1 MDVRSWLL
9 RRTPIRPLIV
19 TTLGG
24 TDVRLAAERAAR
36 IRAWRPALSPA
47 EANLL
52 VVAGPGDPLMTP
64 FLDSMWKQIPAPKAR
79 IHLDEPAAVETG
91 LASGVDRVHS
101 ADEQSEAGV
110 DTDHG
115 GHDRIEAGTMAEHGH
130 SQPEHEEH
138 QSMHGTPMAH
148 HEHAEHM
155 AMSHDHG
162 GHAGHD
168 MSGMEMP
175 GGIPMAD
182 RAPDRDEL
190 KLDQLTVPLGPGLPA
205 WPAGLLIRAKL
216 QGDVIQD
223 ATVKVLG
230 DAPAGAE
237 PFWASAKRQ
246 PARPLDSCVR
256 LLTVAGWEDAA
267 ATAARLRDDI
277 LMEKD
282 VQSDVTRWARRVGRS
297 RTLRWSLTGLGLLD
311 GPQWTDSPLEGDAY
325 DRLMRWTSS
334 NSTKVD
340 PVVILD
346 ALPQL
351 LTGAE
356 FATARLI
363 VASLDPDLE
372 RLRAADD

>member
-1 MDVRSWLL
+1 MDVRTWLL

-24 TDVRLAAERAAR
+24 TDVRLAAERATR
-36 IRAWRPALSPA
+36 IRGWRPALSPA

-52 VVAGPGDPLMTP
+52 VVAGPADPTTAP

-91 LASGVDRVHS
+91 LTSGADLVRS
-101 ADEQSEAGV
+101 AVG
-110 DTDHG
+110 
-115 GHDRIEAGTMAEHGH
+115 
-130 SQPEHEEH
+130 QPEAEVSTAHEEH
-138 QSMHGTPMAH
+138 ETPMPH
-148 HEHAEHM
+148 HE
-155 AMSHDHG
+155 
-162 GHAGHD
+162 HAGHD
-168 MSGMEMP
+168 MSSMEMP

-205 WPAGLLIRAKL
+205 WPTGLFIRAKL
-216 QGDVIQD
+216 QGDVIQE
-223 ATVKVLG
+223 AAVEVLG
-230 DAPAGAE
+230 EPTAGTE
-237 PFWASAKRQ
+237 PYWASAKRQ
-246 PARPLDSCVR
+246 RARRLDSCVR

-282 VQSDVTRWARRVGRS
+282 VESDVTRWARRVRRS
-297 RTLRWSLTGLGLLD
+297 RTLRWSLTGLGVLD
-311 GPQWTDSPLEGDAY
+311 GPKWTDSPLAGDAY
-325 DRLMRWTSS
+325 DRLTRWTSS
-334 NSTKVD
+334 NPTEDD
-340 PVVILD
+340 PAAILD
-346 ALPQL
+346 ALPRL

-372 RLRAADD
+372 RPRVAHG

>member
-1 MDVRSWLL
+1 MDVRTWLL
-9 RRTPIRPLIV
+9 RHTPIRPLIV

-36 IRAWRPALSPA
+36 MSGWRPALSPA

-52 VVAGPGDPLMTP
+52 VVAGPDDPVMAP
-64 FLDSMWKQIPAPKAR
+64 FLDSIWKQIPAPKAR

-91 LASGVDRVHS
+91 LASGAERVRS
-101 ADEQSEAGV
+101 ADEQSEAEV
-110 DTDHG
+110 TPDHG
-115 GHDRIEAGTMAEHGH
+115 GHDQIESSTMAEHGH

-138 QSMHGTPMAH
+138 HSMHGTPTSH
-148 HEHAEHM
+148 HEHTDRI

-205 WPAGLLIRAKL
+205 WPTGLLVRAKL
-216 QGDVIQD
+216 QGDVIQE
-223 ATVKVLG
+223 AAVEILG
-230 DAPAGAE
+230 DPPAGTE
-237 PFWASAKRQ
+237 PYWASAKRQ
-246 PARPLDSCVR
+246 PARRLDTCVR

-267 ATAARLRDDI
+267 ITAARLRDDI
-277 LMEKD
+277 LMEND
-282 VQSDVTRWARRVGRS
+282 VQSDVTRWARRVRRS
-297 RTLRWSLTGLGLLD
+297 RTLRWLLTGLGVLD
-311 GPQWTDSPLEGDAY
+311 GPKWTDSSLAGDAY

-334 NSTKVD
+334 NPEEDD
-340 PVVILD
+340 PAVILD
-346 ALPQL
+346 ALPRL

-372 RLRAADD
+372 RLRVPHG